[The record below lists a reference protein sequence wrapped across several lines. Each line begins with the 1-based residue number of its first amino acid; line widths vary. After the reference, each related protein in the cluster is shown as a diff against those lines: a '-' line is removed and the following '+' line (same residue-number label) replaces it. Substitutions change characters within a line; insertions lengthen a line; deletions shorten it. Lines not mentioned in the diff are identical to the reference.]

1 MLQSGVYLSFLFPK
15 QIITTPRQML
25 GIQIL
30 FLRYFS
36 DCLWERISC
45 IDTGQH
51 SFELTWRLSGEH
63 YERDVLRERT
73 GSVNSVY
80 SCTGT
85 PHTQSAQST
94 YCMSRAE
101 VEVHYIPIY
110 YADGLELDIVTIT
123 SLTLHLPRTYIFH
136 TQQSCLQAA
145 GSSPSKH

>member
-15 QIITTPRQML
+15 QIITTPRKML

-36 DCLWERISC
+36 DCFWERISC

-80 SCTGT
+80 SCTRDTSHPECTVDLLYEQGRGGGSLYS
-85 PHTQSAQST
+85 HLL
-94 YCMSRAE
+94 CRWSRAG
-101 VEVHYIPIY
+101 HCYNN
-110 YADGLELDIVTIT
+110 IT
-123 SLTLHLPRTYIFH
+123 HSPPPPHLHISYTTCSHVSR
-136 TQQSCLQAA
+136 LQVL
-145 GSSPSKH
+145 H